1 MAEGEQGWVILGGQN
16 MAIHYVA
23 GDYVLD
29 FRVYDA
35 SLSWRAGEDE
45 SAGTWAVG

>member
-23 GDYVLD
+23 GDMHGCGAGHVGEIAAH
-29 FRVYDA
+29 DA
-35 SLSWRAGEDE
+35 GPSD
-45 SAGTWAVG
+45 T